1 MAAAISSNPAPSKSV
16 TISSIDCP
24 GNSSARACS
33 LAASSS
39 GRRTAYSF
47 AVLAGAGAF
56 FHRSSKGLNFTSTPP
71 YQTTATGYYRPRGP
85 SISAQS
91 KPRPINLPSSGNSP
105 HIGGA
110 PNSTD
115 GAGGGAGGWRR
126 NLSGVFEYSS
136 RALGLVWSTNRALS
150 ITLAV
155 LTLIAGVLPAGVAY
169 VGAQIVDAVIHA
181 ADLHHRAGT
190 TYLNNV
196 VRYVALEAL
205 LVAATAMAQRGISLA
220 QSLLRAQLGQRVNVM
235 ILEKALTLDLT
246 QFEDSE
252 FYDKLTRARR
262 EASSRP
268 LSLVMRTFGLLQNA
282 ISLVS
287 FGGLLVRFSPW
298 AVVLL
303 ILAGLPAFLAEAKF
317 SGEAFRLFRW
327 RAPES
332 RMQIYLESVLAREDY
347 AKEVKLFELGPRFL
361 DRYRDIFTRLYRED
375 RDLTLRRDAWG
386 FGLGLLGTAA
396 LYGGYVWIAAETVLG
411 AMTVGQM
418 TMYLM
423 LFRQGQSAVSAALS
437 AVSGLYEDN
446 LYLSNLFEYLEQPVQ
461 GSSGTLTAGPKPG
474 DGIRF
479 EDVEFVYPDSTAPA
493 LSHIDLHVKPG
504 ESLALVGENGSGK
517 TTMIK
522 LLTRL
527 YRPTSGRILLDGL
540 DLQEWDETVL
550 RRRIGVIFQDFARY
564 QMLVGENIG
573 AGDERAFDDEA
584 RWRSAAMQGLA
595 AEFVEAL
602 PSGYRTQLGKWFKD
616 GRELSGGQWQK
627 IALARAFMRNE
638 ADILVLDEPTAAID
652 AAAEAEVFEHFR
664 ELTRNRIA
672 IVISHRFSTVRMA
685 DQILVLDEG
694 RIVERGSHDSL
705 LAEDGRYAKLFT
717 LQARGYR

>member
-1 MAAAISSNPAPSKSV
+1 V
-16 TISSIDCP
+16 F
-24 GNSSARACS
+24 
-33 LAASSS
+33 
-39 GRRTAYSF
+39 AYS
-47 AVLAGAGAF
+47 
-56 FHRSSKGLNFTSTPP
+56 R
-71 YQTTATGYYRPRGP
+71 
-85 SISAQS
+85 
-91 KPRPINLPSSGNSP
+91 
-105 HIGGA
+105 
-110 PNSTD
+110 
-115 GAGGGAGGWRR
+115 
-126 NLSGVFEYSS
+126 
-136 RALGLVWSTNRALS
+136 RALELVWTTNKTLS
-150 ITLAV
+150 VTLAV
-155 LTLIAGVLPAGVAY
+155 LTLLAGVLPAAVAF

-181 ADLHHRAGT
+181 ADVHRQTGT
-190 TYLNNV
+190 TPLEHV
-196 VRYVALEAL
+196 LRFVGLEAL
-205 LVAATAMAQRGISLA
+205 LVALVSVAQRGIALA

-235 ILEKALTLDLT
+235 ILEKALTLELT

-268 LSLVMRTFGLLQNA
+268 LSLVMRTFGLMQNA
-282 ISLVS
+282 VSLLS
-287 FGGLLVRFSPW
+287 FGGLLIRFSPW

-303 ILAGLPAFLAEAKF
+303 IAAGLPAFLAEAKF

-332 RMQIYLESVLAREDY
+332 RMQTYLESVLAREDS

-386 FGLGLLGTAA
+386 FGLGLLGTVT
-396 LYGGYVWIAAETVLG
+396 LYGGYGWIAAETVLG

-423 LFRQGQSAVSAALS
+423 LFRQGQTAVSAALS

-446 LYLSNLFEYLEQPVQ
+446 LYLSNLFEYLEQPIASP
-461 GSSGTLTAGPKPG
+461 GRGGDLTAGPAPG

-479 EDVEFVYPDSTAPA
+479 ENVEFIYPGATEPA
-493 LSHIDLHVKPG
+493 LTDIDLHVRPG
-504 ESLALVGENGSGK
+504 ESLALVGQNGSGK
-517 TTMIK
+517 TTLIK

-527 YRPTSGRILLDGL
+527 YQPTRGRILLDGL
-540 DLQEWDETVL
+540 DLNQWDESTL

-573 AGDERAFDDEA
+573 AGDSRAFDDEA
-584 RWRSAAMQGLA
+584 RWRSAAVQGLA
-595 AEFVEAL
+595 SDFVDGL
-602 PSGYRTQLGKWFKD
+602 PSGYYTQLGKWFKD

-627 IALARAFMRNE
+627 IALSRAFMRKD

-652 AAAEAEVFEHFR
+652 AGAEAEIFGHFR
-664 ELTRNRIA
+664 ELTKTRIA

-685 DQILVLDEG
+685 DQILVLEEG
-694 RIVERGSHDSL
+694 RVVERGSHESL
-705 LAEDGRYAKLFT
+705 MAAGARYANLFQ

>member
-1 MAAAISSNPAPSKSV
+1 M
-16 TISSIDCP
+16 
-24 GNSSARACS
+24 
-33 LAASSS
+33 
-39 GRRTAYSF
+39 F
-47 AVLAGAGAF
+47 A
-56 FHRSSKGLNFTSTPP
+56 
-71 YQTTATGYYRPRGP
+71 
-85 SISAQS
+85 
-91 KPRPINLPSSGNSP
+91 
-105 HIGGA
+105 
-110 PNSTD
+110 
-115 GAGGGAGGWRR
+115 
-126 NLSGVFEYSS
+126 YSS
-136 RALGLVWSTNRALS
+136 RALALVWTTNKPLSVMLAL
-150 ITLAV
+150 
-155 LTLIAGVLPAGVAY
+155 LTLVAGVLPAAIAY

-181 ADLHHRAGT
+181 ADFHRHTGT
-190 TYLNNV
+190 TLFGPV
-196 VRYVALEAL
+196 VKYVGLEA
-205 LVAATAMAQRGISLA
+205 VAVAVSSMAQRGISLV

-287 FGGLLVRFSPW
+287 FGGLLIRFSPW

-303 ILAGLPAFLAEAKF
+303 VLAGLPAFLAEAKF

-327 RAPES
+327 RAPEA
-332 RMQIYLESVLAREDY
+332 RMQIYLESVLAREDN
-347 AKEVKLFELGPRFL
+347 AKEVKLFELGPRLL

-386 FGLGLLGTAA
+386 FGLGLLGTAT
-396 LYGGYVWIAAETVLG
+396 LYGGYAWIAAETVLG

-423 LFRQGQSAVSAALS
+423 LFRQGQTAVSAALS

-446 LYLSNLFEYLEQPVQ
+446 LYLSNLYEYLEQPI
-461 GSSGTLTAGPKPG
+461 GSRSGDEKRGPSPG

-479 EDVEFVYPDSTAPA
+479 EDVEFIYPGAAAPA
-493 LSHIDLHVKPG
+493 LSNIDLHVRPG
-504 ESLALVGENGSGK
+504 ESLALVGQNGSGK
-517 TTMIK
+517 TTLIK

-527 YRPTSGRILLDGL
+527 YHPTRGRILLDGL
-540 DLQEWDETVL
+540 DLEEWDETTL
-550 RRRIGVIFQDFARY
+550 RQRIGVIFQDFARY

-573 AGDERAFDDEA
+573 AGDVRAFDDEG
-584 RWRSAAMQGLA
+584 RWRSAAAQGLA
-595 AEFVEAL
+595 AEFVETL
-602 PSGYRTQLGKWFKD
+602 PAGYHTQLGKWFKD

-652 AAAEAEVFEHFR
+652 AGAEAEVFEHFR

-672 IVISHRFSTVRMA
+672 IVISHRFSTVRMT
-685 DQILVLDEG
+685 DQILVLEEG
-694 RIVERGSHDSL
+694 RIVERGSHESL
-705 LAEDGRYAKLFT
+705 MAADGRYAKLFT